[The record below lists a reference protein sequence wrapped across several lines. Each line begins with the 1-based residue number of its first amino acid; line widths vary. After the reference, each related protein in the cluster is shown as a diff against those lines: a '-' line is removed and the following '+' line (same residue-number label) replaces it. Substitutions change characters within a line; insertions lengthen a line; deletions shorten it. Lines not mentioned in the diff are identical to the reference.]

1 MFNYF
6 EVYLALNF
14 WFFLV
19 GYLLPLIFKLIWKW
33 NIRNFGRFF
42 RSIFRTL
49 SNIQDWG
56 FYKIVSSF
64 LLLTIFTKSS
74 ILDVWQDF
82 EQASS
87 PSNDLQKKLHLRCL
101 AWSWL
106 HLSIIFTRLLPICL
120 LNLINIFHHIS
131 SNTVFCAV
139 LYCWLLSM
147 DGVQLPQGY
156 RAITRRQF
164 TFYH

>member
-1 MFNYF
+1 MVFLRYSNWF
-6 EVYLALNF
+6 ENETSV
-14 WFFLV
+14 
-19 GYLLPLIFKLIWKW
+19 
-33 NIRNFGRFF
+33 
-42 RSIFRTL
+42 TL
-49 SNIQDWG
+49 EG
-56 FYKIVSSF
+56 FSEAYSEPCQTSKMEVFTKIVSSF

-101 AWSWL
+101 AWSWI
-106 HLSIIFTRLLPICL
+106 HLSVIFTRLLPICL

-131 SNTVFCAV
+131 SNTVFCAI

>member
-1 MFNYF
+1 MVFPRYSNWF
-6 EVYLALNF
+6 ENETSV
-14 WFFLV
+14 
-19 GYLLPLIFKLIWKW
+19 
-33 NIRNFGRFF
+33 
-42 RSIFRTL
+42 TL
-49 SNIQDWG
+49 EG
-56 FYKIVSSF
+56 FSEAYSERCQTSKMEVFTKIVSSF

-101 AWSWL
+101 AWSWI
-106 HLSIIFTRLLPICL
+106 HLSVIFTRLLPICL

-131 SNTVFCAV
+131 SNTVFCAI